1 MAGPSIT
8 NENAGHYRA
17 GDLNEAYTKNNSYT
31 SNPNLVGQDLQSY
44 YDSSFKGKSLD
55 DYVSAYNANA
65 AKIRGYWD

>member
-31 SNPNLVGQDLQSY
+31 SNPNLVG
-44 YDSSFKGKSLD
+44 
-55 DYVSAYNANA
+55 
-65 AKIRGYWD
+65 